1 MSHSSAMTPMP
12 RAAFLRSLMKRGGS
26 ESGSL
31 HGTARDRA
39 LRGSGWVRAMWRWC
53 SARAAR
59 LSALCVMAVGLC
71 AHGQEASSNQESVNR
86 EHSNMESIADKI
98 GPSTATRPEATVA
111 RLEVRRP
118 AAGGYVFPDGRQQFH
133 SYLDAMFGPP
143 AFVRAAIGAGLDQQK
158 PAPPEWDEGA
168 KGYGE
173 RYRFRFGM
181 DMIGESALY
190 GGGALMHE
198 DVTYHR
204 CECRG
209 FLPRSEHALAGI
221 VTARKPSGRTVISLP
236 SIGSPYAGSFAA
248 VAAWYP
254 ARYEAA
260 DAFRIGGMSFAFRAG
275 MNMIREFLMPAR

>member
-1 MSHSSAMTPMP
+1 MRT
-12 RAAFLRSLMKRGGS
+12 
-26 ESGSL
+26 
-31 HGTARDRA
+31 
-39 LRGSGWVRAMWRWC
+39 
-53 SARAAR
+53 AR
-59 LSALCVMAVGLC
+59 LSALCVMAVSLC
-71 AHGQEASSNQESVNR
+71 AHGQEASSSQESLNQEQPG
-86 EHSNMESIADKI
+86 MESMAEKI
-98 GPSTATRPEATVA
+98 GPSATTRP
-111 RLEVRRP
+111 EVRRP
-118 AAGGYVFPDGRQQFH
+118 ATGGYVFPDGRQQFH
-133 SYLDAMFGPP
+133 NYVDAMFGPP

-173 RYRFRFGM
+173 RYGFRFGM
-181 DMIGESALY
+181 DMIGESARY
-190 GGGALMHE
+190 GGGALLHE

-209 FLPRSEHALAGI
+209 FLPRSEHALFGV

-260 DAFRIGGMSFAFRAG
+260 DAFRIGSMSFAFRAG
-275 MNMIREFLMPAR
+275 MNMIREFLMLAH